1 MSPSDAGEHEV
12 GRPAVQCP
20 QVTRLAIVTGGSRGL
35 GEALCDE
42 FEARGYTVYELS
54 RSGKGQR
61 HVAADLGDPQ
71 AAADAVE
78 GLLGRFDKS
87 TLKDVVIVSNAA
99 AVEPIGAVGTGPVG
113 ELIRSLQVNFVSA
126 IAILATA
133 LMLLD
138 EVVGRKLMVHLGSG
152 AAHTLHAG
160 LAVYSAG
167 KGGME
172 QFMRVVALEQSAHPR
187 PFLTAVVDPGAMDT
201 EMQAAMRQAG
211 WPSQEALAEWQRR
224 HAAGELA
231 DARQVAAKTV
241 QLLLDP
247 GPPDIAPGPESATP
261 SPAWHRIPTS
271 AA

>member
-1 MSPSDAGEHEV
+1 MSPPCDCAQTP
-12 GRPAVQCP
+12 PAMQSAD
-20 QVTRLAIVTGGSRGL
+20 VTRLAIVTGGSRGL

-54 RSGKGQR
+54 RSGEGQR
-61 HVAADLGDPQ
+61 HVAADLSDPQ

-78 GLLGRFDKS
+78 GLLGRFDKAAL
-87 TLKDVVIVSNAA
+87 TDVVIVSNAA
-99 AVEPIGAVGTGPVG
+99 VVEPIGAVGTGPVG

-152 AAHTLHAG
+152 AAHTVHAG
-160 LAVYSAG
+160 LAAYSAG

-211 WPSQEALAEWQRR
+211 WPSGEALAEWQRR

-231 DARQVAAKTV
+231 DAREVAARTV
-241 QLLLDP
+241 RLLLDP
-247 GPPDIAPGPESATP
+247 GPGLPSSAPAPESVPP
-261 SPAWHRIPTS
+261 SPAWHRIPSS

>member
-1 MSPSDAGEHEV
+1 MSLSCNCERRH
-12 GRPAVQCP
+12 PAVTGP
-20 QVTRLAIVTGGSRGL
+20 EVSRLAIVTGGSRGL

-54 RSGKGQR
+54 RSGQGHR

-71 AAADAVE
+71 AAAEAVD

-87 TLKDVVIVSNAA
+87 ALKDVVIVSNAA
-99 AVEPIGAVGTGPVG
+99 VVEPIGAVGTGPVG
-113 ELIRSLQVNFVSA
+113 DLIRSLQVNFVSA

-152 AAHTLHAG
+152 AAHTVHAG
-160 LAVYSAG
+160 LAPYSAG

-201 EMQAAMRQAG
+201 EMQAVMRHAG
-211 WPSQEALAEWQRR
+211 WPNREALAEWQRR

-231 DARQVAAKTV
+231 DAREVAARTV
-241 QLLLDP
+241 RLLLDP
-247 GPPDIAPGPESATP
+247 GTPTIAPAPERVTS

-271 AA
+271 TA